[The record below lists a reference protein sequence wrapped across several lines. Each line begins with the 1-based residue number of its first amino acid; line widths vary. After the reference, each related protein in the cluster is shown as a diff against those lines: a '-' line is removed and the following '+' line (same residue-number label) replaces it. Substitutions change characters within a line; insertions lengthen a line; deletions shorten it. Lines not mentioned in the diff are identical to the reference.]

1 MYFIGY
7 GAQTR
12 AEITSMIK
20 GITLCASTSSPSKD
34 ISKDFCILKNQ
45 ILHSVVLTILFTLS
59 LKYDMIEDFQETA
72 DGFIIHY
79 NGECISTRSRHSTN
93 RTFVTVTPTI
103 LMVSCYDSKCK
114 RPYLTDTPRLFAEE
128 VYDLCFRSDKL
139 VKNRIKQY
147 LNSVI
152 DPGISAL
159 KSEKGILTAQ
169 STDLLLPK

>member
-1 MYFIGY
+1 
-7 GAQTR
+7 
-12 AEITSMIK
+12 
-20 GITLCASTSSPSKD
+20 
-34 ISKDFCILKNQ
+34 
-45 ILHSVVLTILFTLS
+45 
-59 LKYDMIEDFQETA
+59 
-72 DGFIIHY
+72 
-79 NGECISTRSRHSTN
+79 
-93 RTFVTVTPTI
+93 
-103 LMVSCYDSKCK
+103 MVSCYDSKCK